1 MCCLPAQMVQAR
13 SAVPKM
19 SRLARPLSLKPYESD
34 RRFIK
39 NELGADDILLAFL
52 EDEYHPDALSIM
64 AVFEKRMFT
73 HTEKFPLRPNWMAR
87 AVANL
92 RFSRERA

>member
-1 MCCLPAQMVQAR
+1 
-13 SAVPKM
+13 M

-39 NELGADDILLAFL
+39 NELNAQEIGLVWL
-52 EDEYHPDALSIM
+52 EDDQNPTGLSIL
-64 AVFEKRMFT
+64 ATFHDGKAYHVFA